1 MASSKDMTLTSVKV
15 KADLFENFKIECVKR
30 KFSFQKLA
38 DRSLYLYLT
47 NEDFRK
53 QINSQVDKGF
63 KVGKLNNIL
72 YIQVMKDHGLLV
84 EKYRPTNIDN
94 YVGNESIK
102 KSISNYISQNDIQN
116 LIFYGPAGTG
126 KTTLAKLI
134 VKNIDCDHI
143 YINASDERGI
153 ETIRDK
159 VSGFASVMSFKPLK
173 VVILDEAD
181 FLTIQAQASLRNVID

>member
-72 YIQVMKDHGLLV
+72 YI
-84 EKYRPTNIDN
+84 
-94 YVGNESIK
+94 
-102 KSISNYISQNDIQN
+102 
-116 LIFYGPAGTG
+116 
-126 KTTLAKLI
+126 
-134 VKNIDCDHI
+134 
-143 YINASDERGI
+143 
-153 ETIRDK
+153 
-159 VSGFASVMSFKPLK
+159 
-173 VVILDEAD
+173 
-181 FLTIQAQASLRNVID
+181 